1 MRIKNLLQT
10 AVNPRTVALV
20 SSAIIPVFFGLWLMA
35 PDSVTLQQA
44 QNWSTVCVVAS
55 LVWMILSGALVHRT
69 FVHTYIL
76 FLGCTALFIGG
87 RFVAHAMGFDV
98 SILGMESSFFSV
110 HRPDFVSIE
119 LTAQEGISL
128 TLYIVTCL
136 HAMHAGYMFSLW
148 KAPAPKVQPAQIPWA
163 ISLRIPAIALAALS
177 VIAFMVSF
185 PDAYRAV
192 HSNGYLS
199 LYETS
204 AGDFTTRGSTAAQY
218 GLLLALGL
226 AFASG
231 TRWLGWSILGLLAA
245 YYTANLQL
253 GIRGG
258 IMGFALLCVWL
269 FHVKIR
275 RIDRIALI
283 AIPALLGGIIL
294 FAALG
299 PRAAHFGGSTGLFL
313 TWFIDN
319 QGLTALYIH
328 SATQIDHYPA
338 LAYFHGFFPVTPI
351 LATLQGITIPLD
363 QLYFGQYLSKA
374 TLTGGAYEQGF
385 GMGWSL
391 LSDFHAYTLWVP
403 GLYLVGAAAF
413 GAAMARLVNATHP
426 LVFGAHVMVFVKIM
440 LLPRTGLY
448 SVIPFL
454 LVYAAIV
461 LACYIG
467 CRLLQRQQKS

>member
-10 AVNPRTVALV
+10 TVNPRTVALV

-148 KAPAPKVQPAQIPWA
+148 KAPVPKVQPAQIPWA

-204 AGDFTTRGSTAAQY
+204 GGTLPPVVVQRPSTVCCWP
-218 GLLLALGL
+218 LA
-226 AFASG
+226 
-231 TRWLGWSILGLLAA
+231 
-245 YYTANLQL
+245 
-253 GIRGG
+253 
-258 IMGFALLCVWL
+258 
-269 FHVKIR
+269 
-275 RIDRIALI
+275 
-283 AIPALLGGIIL
+283 
-294 FAALG
+294 
-299 PRAAHFGGSTGLFL
+299 
-313 TWFIDN
+313 
-319 QGLTALYIH
+319 
-328 SATQIDHYPA
+328 
-338 LAYFHGFFPVTPI
+338 
-351 LATLQGITIPLD
+351 
-363 QLYFGQYLSKA
+363 
-374 TLTGGAYEQGF
+374 
-385 GMGWSL
+385 
-391 LSDFHAYTLWVP
+391 
-403 GLYLVGAAAF
+403 
-413 GAAMARLVNATHP
+413 
-426 LVFGAHVMVFVKIM
+426 
-440 LLPRTGLY
+440 
-448 SVIPFL
+448 
-454 LVYAAIV
+454 
-461 LACYIG
+461 
-467 CRLLQRQQKS
+467 